1 MFNRF
6 KYIFLYKA
14 FFYFFISINLV
25 GYSQNDTI
33 YLADT
38 IISSVRIINKDNNQ
52 LNYFYLDSTSKITS
66 SIPVEKVQRI
76 VYEDEKI
83 EVFCDLISKKKFLS
97 TEETIMVNYG
107 TRDSLWI
114 DKKIYTLIN
123 KDLKRYN
130 SIIDALNYMG
140 SEGWKTINT
149 YSSSQNS
156 YTIEHY
162 ILKKEIKK

>member
-1 MFNRF
+1 MFH
-6 KYIFLYKA
+6 KSQYIFLYRVV
-14 FFYFFISINLV
+14 FHFIVSINLI

-33 YLADT
+33 YLSDT
-38 IISSVRIINKDNNQ
+38 IISSVRIMNQDKNK
-52 LNYFYLDSTSKITS
+52 LNYFYLDSIKKMTS
-66 SIPVEKVQRI
+66 SIPIEQVKRI

-83 EVFCDLISKKKFLS
+83 EVFCDLISTKKFLG
-97 TEETIMVNYG
+97 TEEKIRINYG
-107 TRDSLWI
+107 NRDSLWI
-114 DKKIYTLIN
+114 DEKIYTLMS

-140 SEGWKTINT
+140 NEGWKIINT
-149 YSSSQNS
+149 YSSSQSS

>member
-1 MFNRF
+1 MIFNLHYR
-6 KYIFLYKA
+6 
-14 FFYFFISINLV
+14 FFISFCISINFI
-25 GYSQNDTI
+25 GYTQNDTI
-33 YLADT
+33 YLSDT
-38 IISSVRIINKDNNQ
+38 IISSVRIIQEDENN
-52 LNYFYLDSTSKITS
+52 LNYFYFDSIKKITS
-66 SIPVEKVQRI
+66 SIPVEEVQRI

-83 EVFCDLISKKKFLS
+83 EVFCDLIAKTKFLG
-97 TEETIMVNYG
+97 TEQKIMINYG
-107 TRDSLWI
+107 NRDSLWI
-114 DKKIYTLIN
+114 DKKIYTLMS
-123 KDLKRYN
+123 KDLKKYN

>member
-1 MFNRF
+1 MIFNSNYRF
-6 KYIFLYKA
+6 
-14 FFYFFISINLV
+14 FFSFCISLNFI
-25 GYSQNDTI
+25 GYTQNDTI
-33 YLADT
+33 YLSDT
-38 IISSVRIINKDNNQ
+38 IISSVRIVQQDENK
-52 LNYFYLDSTSKITS
+52 LNYFYFDSIKKITS
-66 SIPVEKVQRI
+66 SIPVEEVQRI

-83 EVFCDLISKKKFLS
+83 EVFCDLIAKTKFLG
-97 TEETIMVNYG
+97 TEQKIMINYG
-107 TRDSLWI
+107 NRDSLWI
-114 DKKIYTLIN
+114 DKKIYTLMS
-123 KDLKRYN
+123 KDLKKYN